1 MEVLICCLQLSLILL
16 VSSMSIR
23 KMKKALGMSKS
34 KPESKAKPEAKA
46 KESTITVE
54 PIVEGISPTPV
65 VSDPIME
72 DREDTNEAPK
82 LPSAE
87 ERDADTPRNSPK
99 EFDSIIAPI
108 ASPKSPRDEESIVTE
123 TKPELK
129 QESDDYLWT
138 VNEEPSKEAE
148 EEMAAAEPSM
158 NEDLTMDNTMS
169 QDGDYPDNSPA
180 FCGCFTLPL

>member
-1 MEVLICCLQLSLILL
+1 
-16 VSSMSIR
+16 MSIR

-34 KPESKAKPEAKA
+34 KLESKSKPESKATPEANA
-46 KESTITVE
+46 KESTIAVE
-54 PIVEGISPTPV
+54 PIVEEIPPTPV

-72 DREDTNEAPK
+72 DREDTNEAPTF
-82 LPSAE
+82 PSTE

-99 EFDSIIAPI
+99 EFDDTIIAPI

-123 TKPELK
+123 TKTELI
-129 QESDDYLWT
+129 QESDDYLST
-138 VNEEPSKEAE
+138 VIEEPSKEAE